1 MTVAFKLYLDED
13 ITSPYLQGHRF
24 DSLLKLVLNLLN
36 QVDEASMRNTIRFL
50 QEFQ

>member
-1 MTVAFKLYLDED
+1 MKIVV
-13 ITSPYLQGHRF
+13 SPHLQGHRF
-24 DSLLKLVLNLLN
+24 DYLLRLVLNLLN